1 MYYNFDTDD
10 LTRAKAALLLYAL
23 YRSRDKQSSLN
34 GVETWTRFTTY
45 IQAACLKSSTTA
57 EFVQAFARKARVGSI
72 KPRYLDT
79 GDPVPLPDGELIQAE
94 GVHDY
99 RTGIIEDDTL
109 LPILSRENVYL
120 TLLVRERIQRE
131 RLEGEGDE
139 D

>member
-10 LTRAKAALLLYAL
+10 LTRAKAALLLYAM

-34 GVETWTRFTTY
+34 GVDTWTRFTAY
-45 IQAACLKSSTTA
+45 IQGACLKSSTTA
-57 EFVQAFARKARVGSI
+57 EFVQAFCKKARVSAI

-79 GDPVPLPDGELIQAE
+79 GDPVRMPDGEMIEAE

-99 RTGIIEDDTL
+99 RAGIVEDNSL
-109 LPILSRENVYL
+109 LPVLNRENVYL

-131 RLEGEGDE
+131 RLEGESDE